1 MEALVRASRRPC
13 GDRISHSFSSR
24 PPLSCGCSLS
34 PGITT
39 TKRSPNVTSSA
50 QPQATT
56 ATTRDRRRPRDE
68 GSDMARSKRTGPNA
82 SKRQP
87 NVTEGRRRPRPLDE
101 DYGVVLGERSQSQV
115 TKAKRKP
122 NRHVQ
127 GSIFSPPAENR
138 LKLLRDPSKT
148 STCVC
153 VFDFRL
159 PTVLV
164 SAFQQGREGRR
175 TPAAHERP
183 ECCRVACAAMGASS
197 CELTVVGSG
206 ARGVDTACAFNNQ
219 RPEHI

>member
-1 MEALVRASRRPC
+1 MHSRGEVRKLWKRWSEPRGPRRPFC

-68 GSDMARSKRTGPNA
+68 GSDMERSKRTGPNA

-101 DYGVVLGERSQSQV
+101 DYGVVLVERSQSRV

-127 GSIFSPPAENR
+127 GSN
-138 LKLLRDPSKT
+138 LRGLCPMDFKSIALT
-148 STCVC
+148 S
-153 VFDFRL
+153 R
-159 PTVLV
+159 PT
-164 SAFQQGREGRR
+164 
-175 TPAAHERP
+175 
-183 ECCRVACAAMGASS
+183 
-197 CELTVVGSG
+197 
-206 ARGVDTACAFNNQ
+206 
-219 RPEHI
+219 

>member
-1 MEALVRASRRPC
+1 MRKLWKRWSEPRGPRRPC

-68 GSDMARSKRTGPNA
+68 GSDMERSKRTGPNA

-101 DYGVVLGERSQSQV
+101 DYGVVLVERSQSRV

-159 PTVLV
+159 PTSVCIP
-164 SAFQQGREGRR
+164 AGPGR
-175 TPAAHERP
+175 AAHT
-183 ECCRVACAAMGASS
+183 CGA
-197 CELTVVGSG
+197 
-206 ARGVDTACAFNNQ
+206 
-219 RPEHI
+219 